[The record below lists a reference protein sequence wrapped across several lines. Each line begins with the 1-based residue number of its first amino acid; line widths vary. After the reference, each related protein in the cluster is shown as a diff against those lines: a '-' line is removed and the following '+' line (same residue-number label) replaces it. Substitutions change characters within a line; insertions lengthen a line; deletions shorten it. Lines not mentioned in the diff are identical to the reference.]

1 MAVKIYA
8 GQDFR
13 LKLATATD
21 ISTAACVIKFITP
34 HATAG
39 SWVAAVTTATFATVM
54 WYDVTDTL
62 TTGQDGFWTVWAHAT
77 FSDGSIGIGEPQR
90 LTVYVE
96 GII

>member
-1 MAVKIYA
+1 MAKIYS

-21 ISTAACVIKFITP
+21 VSTAVNIIKFITP
-34 HATAG
+34 HATVG
-39 SWVAAVTTATFATVM
+39 SWVAAVSTATFATVM
-54 WYDVTDTL
+54 WYDVQASVTMS
-62 TTGQDGFWTVWAHAT
+62 QYGFWTVWAHAV

>member
-1 MAVKIYA
+1 MAKIYA

-13 LKLATATD
+13 LKLATSTD

-39 SWVAAVTTATFATVM
+39 SWVAAVATATFATVM
-54 WYDVTDTL
+54 WYDVQASVTSS
-62 TTGQDGFWTVWAHAT
+62 QDGFWTVWGRAV
-77 FSDGSIGIGEPQR
+77 FSDGTIGIGEPQR